1 MFLHES
7 LVPSSGE
14 HFEVD
19 VSVIYIIAAGLTLL
33 LGSRKYIH
41 VCIPLYTHTHIYLYL
56 LDQLLSH
63 VQLFAVSWTVVCQA
77 PLSMEFSRQQYWS
90 GVTFP
95 SPGDLPNP
103 GIALASPALE
113 ADSLPLTPPGKP
125 LYLLI
130 YIFLFIYTSIKLSIP
145 IYLY

>member
-1 MFLHES
+1 M
-7 LVPSSGE
+7 
-14 HFEVD
+14 
-19 VSVIYIIAAGLTLL
+19 
-33 LGSRKYIH
+33 
-41 VCIPLYTHTHIYLYL
+41 
-56 LDQLLSH
+56 LSH

-95 SPGDLPNP
+95 PPGDLPNP
-103 GIALASPALE
+103 GIALVSPALA
-113 ADSLPLTPPGKP
+113 ADSLPLAPPGKP
-125 LYLLI
+125 LYLLT

>member
-1 MFLHES
+1 M
-7 LVPSSGE
+7 
-14 HFEVD
+14 
-19 VSVIYIIAAGLTLL
+19 
-33 LGSRKYIH
+33 
-41 VCIPLYTHTHIYLYL
+41 
-56 LDQLLSH
+56 LSH

-95 SPGDLPNP
+95 PPGDLPNP
-103 GIALASPALE
+103 GIALVSPALA
-113 ADSLPLTPPGKP
+113 ADSLQLAPPGKP
-125 LYLLI
+125 LYLLT

>member
-7 LVPSSGE
+7 PVPSSGE